1 MLSKKKAPAGAPEW
15 VLTYGDMMSL
25 LLCFF
30 ILLAAFADYEKG
42 GGAAEMKAA
51 IRSLQEALGMKVP
64 PGSLADDKIDYNSII
79 EKLKLAIK
87 MNNDRFRGD
96 TREQGISGDNFR
108 LRRIRDGTEITI
120 GGPILFEPFS
130 DQLTEDGRQSLE
142 EIASSLTG
150 HRNKIEVCGHAGE
163 EPRPSDWTV
172 QDVWKLSYTR
182 AENVALEL
190 IRNGVNERSIRIMA
204 VGAGEPVTRR
214 AYSPTQRVDNRR
226 VEIIVRESL
235 IDDYVGEKP
244 VQGIEAVPPTKG

>member
-1 MLSKKKAPAGAPEW
+1 MLSKKKPEAGAPAW

-42 GGAAEMKAA
+42 GGAEMKAA

-64 PGSLADDKIDYNSII
+64 PGSLSDEKIDYNSII

-130 DQLTEDGRQSLE
+130 DQLTEEGRESLE

-244 VQGIEAVPPTKG
+244 VQGIDAVPPTRD

>member
-1 MLSKKKAPAGAPEW
+1 M
-15 VLTYGDMMSL
+15 T
-25 LLCFF
+25 
-30 ILLAAFADYEKG
+30 
-42 GGAAEMKAA
+42 
-51 IRSLQEALGMKVP
+51 VP
-64 PGSLADDKIDYNSII
+64 PGSLSDEKIDYNSII

-130 DQLTEDGRQSLE
+130 DQLTEEGRESLE

-163 EPRPSDWTV
+163 EPRPSAWTV
-172 QDVWKLSYTR
+172 QDV
-182 AENVALEL
+182 EL

-244 VQGIEAVPPTKG
+244 VQGIEAVPPTTD

>member
-1 MLSKKKAPAGAPEW
+1 MLSKKKTEAGAPAW

-30 ILLAAFADYEKG
+30 ILLASFADYEKG
-42 GGAAEMKAA
+42 GGSEMQAA

-64 PGSLADDKIDYNSII
+64 PTNLSNEKIDYNTII

-130 DQLTEDGRQSLE
+130 DQLTEEGRQSLE
-142 EIASSLTG
+142 EIARSITG

-163 EPRPSDWTV
+163 EPRPSDWSV
-172 QDVWKLSYTR
+172 RDVWKLSYSR

-190 IRNGVNERSIRIMA
+190 IRNGVNERGIRIMA

-244 VQGIEAVPPTKG
+244 VQGIDAVQPTKD